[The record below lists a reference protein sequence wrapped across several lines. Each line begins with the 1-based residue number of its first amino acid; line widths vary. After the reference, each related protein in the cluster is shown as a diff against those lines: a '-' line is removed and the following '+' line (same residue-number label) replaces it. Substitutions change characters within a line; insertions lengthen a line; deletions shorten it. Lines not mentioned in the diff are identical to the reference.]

1 MFYAVNVVKILRRF
15 FRNIMPIIKYNPFD
29 VDDLP
34 SGLRVFSDTVSRL
47 LSDSQIR
54 PWTPAVDIWETENEL
69 VLKADLPDMKMEDI
83 DIRLEN
89 GTLAL
94 KGERK
99 FENEEKKK
107 GFHRV
112 ERSYGTFARYFTLP
126 DTVEA
131 DKVRAEYRNGV
142 LTVTLPKTEMA
153 KPRQVKVTV
162 STN

>member
-1 MFYAVNVVKILRRF
+1 
-15 FRNIMPIIKYNPFD
+15 MPMVKYNPFE

-34 SGLRVFSDTVSRL
+34 SGLRLFSDTVNRL
-47 LSDSQIR
+47 LSDTQVR
-54 PWTPAVDIWETENEL
+54 PWTPAVDIYETENEL
-69 VLKADLPDMKMEDI
+69 VLKADLPEVKMEDI

-126 DTVEA
+126 ETVEA
-131 DKVRAEYRNGV
+131 DKVHADYHNGV
-142 LTVTLPKTEMA
+142 LTITLPKKEVA
-153 KPRQVKVTV
+153 KPRQVKVQV
-162 STN
+162 NSN